1 MMRVVERHNTDLA
14 SQSPEKHVSALPS
27 DQISPIEPR
36 KTNLGYVP
44 AYRSI
49 TRRPPELRLN
59 VHEALEKSE
68 LERLISLQIE
78 EIAGTETLDFAFA
91 VSELAYRL
99 EGAISTANDPE
110 VLKGFETL
118 ARTAKMY
125 EHLIVLQNEGPE

>member
-1 MMRVVERHNTDLA
+1 MRVVERQNDDLA
-14 SQSPEKHVSALPS
+14 SQSPEKHVRALPS
-27 DQISPIEPR
+27 DQIGPIEPR
-36 KTNLGYVP
+36 KTNPGYVP

-59 VHEALEKSE
+59 VNEVLEQSE
-68 LERLISLQIE
+68 LERLISHQIE
-78 EIAGTETLDFAFA
+78 EIAGTETLDFAFS
-91 VSELAYRL
+91 VSELASRL
-99 EGAISTANDPE
+99 EGVMSTANDPE